1 MTGEAFV
8 KKTERIGMS
17 RHERAKQ
24 FASFEALSERPGY
37 IKRAEFRPV
46 GRIELSEEAAE
57 ELNRRLIDLVPGDLL
72 SVTCFFGGEY
82 RTRQGRFLRIDLP
95 FRRLYL
101 EDAVFLLDDLYDVR
115 RVSRSFASESE
126 KRRPSARK

>member
-8 KKTERIGMS
+8 KKTERGGIP
-17 RHERAKQ
+17 RLERAKQ

-46 GRIELSEEAAE
+46 GRIELSEEASE
-57 ELNRRLIDLVPGDLL
+57 ELNRRLIDLTPGDLL
-72 SVTCFFGGEY
+72 TVTCFRGGEY
-82 RTRQGRFLRIDLP
+82 VTRQGRFLRIDLP

-101 EDAVFLLDDLYDVR
+101 EDSVFLLDDLYDVA
-115 RVSRSFASESE
+115 RVPGAV
-126 KRRPSARK
+126 

>member
-8 KKTERIGMS
+8 KKSDRIGMS
-17 RHERAKQ
+17 RLERAKQ
-24 FASFEALSERPGY
+24 FSSFETMSERPGY
-37 IKRAEFRPV
+37 MRRAEFRPV

-57 ELNRRLIDLVPGDLL
+57 ELNRRLIDLVPGDRLA
-72 SVTCFFGGEY
+72 VTCFSGGEY

-101 EDAVFLLDDLYDVR
+101 EDAVFLLDDLYDVA
-115 RVSRSFASESE
+115 RVDGAL
-126 KRRPSARK
+126 